1 MPDWRDISSTEIMT
15 YEETIDFLFN
25 KTLVFQHVGTPAY
38 KPGLETTAAINAV
51 FGNPDRSFKSIHIAG
66 TNGKGSTAHL
76 IAAILQ
82 NSGYKVGLYTSP
94 HLLDFRE
101 RIRVDGKMIEREYVA
116 DFVGRFLSSGYKGR
130 QASFFELTTIMAFDY
145 FRHCGV
151 DYAVLETGL
160 GGRLDSTNIVSPILS
175 VITNISLDHT
185 QFLGDTLA
193 KIAAEKAGIIKSGI
207 PVVVGETTAE
217 TRPVFDAK
225 AKEENAPIRFAEEHN
240 EIISS
245 DLTGGKL
252 RLTTKNFGII
262 DGELTGD
269 CQIKNA
275 NTVLNAVTMLKSL
288 GIGITDNAVT
298 ESFAHVCEQTGLMG
312 RWMKIAEK
320 PLTVCDTGHNTGGM
334 AYITGQLKRA
344 KCRILRIVIGFVS
357 DKDIDH
363 ILDMMPSDAVYYF
376 TQPSIPRAL
385 PKEQLSQKAA
395 SKGLHG
401 AAYPTVEEAY
411 RAALRDSAPDD
422 MLYVGGSTFIVADLL
437 ATLPQYNI

>member
-1 MPDWRDISSTEIMT
+1 MT

-193 KIAAEKAGIIKSGI
+193 KIAAEKAGIIKSGT

-217 TRPVFDAK
+217 TKPVFAAK
-225 AKEENAPIRFAEEHN
+225 SAAENAPIRFAEEHN

-245 DLTGGKL
+245 DLTDGKL

-262 DGELTGD
+262 DGELIGD

-275 NTVLNAVTMLKSL
+275 NTVLNAITCLKSL
-288 GIGITDNAVT
+288 GVEITDNAVV

-320 PLTVCDTGHNTGGM
+320 PLTADSDRLRERQGHRPHTRYDARRCHILFYTTVDTAGIAERT
-334 AYITGQLKRA
+334 AKPESRRKRA
-344 KCRILRIVIGFVS
+344 SRRGIPNSGRSLPCGF
-357 DKDIDH
+357 
-363 ILDMMPSDAVYYF
+363 AR
-376 TQPSIPRAL
+376 QRARR
-385 PKEQLSQKAA
+385 
-395 SKGLHG
+395 
-401 AAYPTVEEAY
+401 Y
-411 RAALRDSAPDD
+411 ALRRRQHLHSRRPPRHDKS
-422 MLYVGGSTFIVADLL
+422 LGLSV
-437 ATLPQYNI
+437 